1 MSAELR
7 IDKSI
12 KIMEQIEEEKQ
23 LALWLFK
30 SITPT
35 ALRIAITSCI
45 RDKVEFDSSIVSA
58 FENDVDFQDKVQE
71 FAFEAAQAIAK
82 ADFEMRGKK

>member
-1 MSAELR
+1 MQSE
-7 IDKSI
+7 
-12 KIMEQIEEEKQ
+12 EQKE

-45 RDKVEFDSSIVSA
+45 RDKVEFDSSIASA
-58 FENDVDFQDKVQE
+58 FENDTEFQDKVQE
-71 FAFEAAQAIAK
+71 FSFEAAQAIAK
-82 ADFEMRGKK
+82 ADFEMRDKK

>member
-1 MSAELR
+1 MQSE
-7 IDKSI
+7 
-12 KIMEQIEEEKQ
+12 EQKE
-23 LALWLFK
+23 LALWLFQ

-35 ALRIAITSCI
+35 SLRIAITSCI

-58 FENDVDFQDKVQE
+58 FENDTEFQDKVQE
-71 FAFEAAQAIAK
+71 FAFEAAQAISR

>member
-1 MSAELR
+1 MQSEEQKELA
-7 IDKSI
+7 
-12 KIMEQIEEEKQ
+12 M
-23 LALWLFK
+23 WLFQ

-45 RDKVEFDSSIVSA
+45 RNKVEFDSSIVSA
-58 FENDVDFQDKVQE
+58 FENDVYFQVKVQE

>member
-1 MSAELR
+1 MQSE
-7 IDKSI
+7 
-12 KIMEQIEEEKQ
+12 EQKE
-23 LALWLFK
+23 LALWLFQ

-45 RDKVEFDSSIVSA
+45 SDKVDFDSSIVSA
-58 FENDVDFQDKVQE
+58 FENDTEFQDKVQE

>member
-1 MSAELR
+1 MNE
-7 IDKSI
+7 
-12 KIMEQIEEEKQ
+12 EQKE
-23 LALWLFK
+23 LALWLFQ

-45 RDKVEFDSSIVSA
+45 RDKVEFDSSIVSS
-58 FENDVDFQDKVQE
+58 FENDTEFQDKVQE

-82 ADFEMRGKK
+82 ADFDMRGKE

>member
-1 MSAELR
+1 MQSE
-7 IDKSI
+7 
-12 KIMEQIEEEKQ
+12 EQKE
-23 LALWLFK
+23 LALWLFQ
-30 SITPT
+30 SIAPT
-35 ALRIAITSCI
+35 SLRIAIASCI
-45 RDKVEFDSSIVSA
+45 LDKVEFDSSIVSA

>member
-1 MSAELR
+1 MNE
-7 IDKSI
+7 
-12 KIMEQIEEEKQ
+12 EQKE

-30 SITPT
+30 SITHT

-45 RDKVEFDSSIVSA
+45 RDKVEFDSSIFSA
-58 FENDVDFQDKVQE
+58 FENDVDFQVKVQK

>member
-1 MSAELR
+1 MQS
-7 IDKSI
+7 
-12 KIMEQIEEEKQ
+12 EEEKE

-45 RDKVEFDSSIVSA
+45 RDKVEF
-58 FENDVDFQDKVQE
+58 
-71 FAFEAAQAIAK
+71 AFEAAQAIAK